1 VVVASIVVVGTTVL
15 VEAVGDG
22 VAVVASN
29 VVVGATVVV
38 S

>member
-1 VVVASIVVVGTTVL
+1 VVVASIVVVGTAVL